1 MTCEDCLAALGTE
14 SLREMTPD
22 SEVMRHCA
30 TCPDCARVT
39 TALRERE
46 YETATILN
54 SLPPMSNPLTVA
66 ERAVST
72 AQRRRLGSVAVMIS
86 GAALV
91 VTLWIVGATI
101 VVPALEDGDS
111 RYSPSAGTLHTE
123 TIPLTCLSPQQA
135 ADIINPYVRSRGST
149 YYIPSSGI
157 SAITVRGTSDE
168 LYKSR
173 NLVLEFEKDPNAA
186 CRAPAAT
193 LSKLQDDL
201 SKLRGP
207 DPKTDPN
214 PNPDRAPA
222 SLLGKP
228 GEPLLDMNA
237 PRGTGPV
244 VTPNK
249 ASTAPKKQ

>member
-1 MTCEDCLAALGTE
+1 
-14 SLREMTPD
+14 MTPD

-39 TALRERE
+39 TALRDRE

-72 AQRRRLGSVAVMIS
+72 ARRRRLGSVAVMAS

-101 VVPALEDGDS
+101 VVPELEDGDRRIAS
-111 RYSPSAGTLHTE
+111 GAGALRTE
-123 TIPLTCLSPQQA
+123 TIPLACLSPQQA
-135 ADIINPYVRSRGST
+135 ADIINPYVRARGST
-149 YYIPSSGI
+149 YYLPQSGI
-157 SAITVRGTSDE
+157 SAITIRGNSDE

-173 NLVLEFEKDPNAA
+173 NLILEFEKDPNAA
-186 CRAPAAT
+186 CRAPATT
-193 LSKLQDDL
+193 LLKLEDEL
-201 SKLRGP
+201 AKLRGP
-207 DPKTDPN
+207 NPNPN
-214 PNPDRAPA
+214 PNPDRAPTT
-222 SLLGKP
+222 LLGKS

-244 VTPNK
+244 VAPNR
-249 ASTAPKKQ
+249 ASTAPKK